1 MSKKYFN
8 HPYDPLLQ
16 EEKKAVPAKEE
27 QKTVSSP
34 PVEGSTVPP
43 TDNGTQSKVKGIVVN
58 TPKVRLR
65 KEPSLSAPVLRI
77 LEEGHQVAIIHM
89 KREGFYKVLDGNTVG
104 YIHHNYLN
112 LLSP

>member
-1 MSKKYFN
+1 MSKKYFS
-8 HPYDPLLQ
+8 PYDPLAQ
-16 EEKKAVPAKEE
+16 EEKKVAPVKEE

-34 PVEGSTVPP
+34 PVEESTVPA
-43 TDNGTQSKVKGIVVN
+43 TDNGIQSKIKGVVVN
-58 TPKVRLR
+58 AQKVRLR

-77 LEEGHQVAIIHM
+77 LDEGHQVTVIHL
-89 KREGFYKVLDGNTVG
+89 KREGFYKVLDGNTIG